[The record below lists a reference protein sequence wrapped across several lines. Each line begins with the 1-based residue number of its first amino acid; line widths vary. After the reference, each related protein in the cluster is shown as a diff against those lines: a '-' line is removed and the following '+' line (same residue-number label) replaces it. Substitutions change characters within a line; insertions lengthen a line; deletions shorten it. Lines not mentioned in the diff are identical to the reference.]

1 MWTHDEVTLKKLG
14 VFLAFMR
21 LGNMSRAAEALGQSP
36 VSVHR
41 ALHSLEQALACPLFQ
56 RSGRRLIPLESAQAL
71 LLSAERALL
80 ELEHGVRQTREAA
93 GFGSAR
99 LRGGALYSL
108 TAGALPRILA
118 GLKTRRPQLTVDLT
132 LASNQEL
139 RQKLAD
145 GALDAVVIVARETRA
160 DPAWV
165 SIPMFED
172 EICFAAPLNSP
183 LGQSESIDLATL
195 PKLPFV
201 SLHDSFATGQDFM
214 QAFAIAG
221 VLPNV
226 VMRVADIFSLSNLVC
241 GGIGYSLLPRRV
253 ALFSPQL
260 QLIPLAAPYRRTQH
274 IHLLLASKRERDPN
288 LLALAAE
295 CRLYGRGHSP
305 LIPPSAAT
313 AQA

>member
-1 MWTHDEVTLKKLG
+1 MWTYDEVTLKKLS
-14 VFLAFMR
+14 VFLTFMR
-21 LGNMSRAAEALGQSP
+21 LGNMSRTAEALGQSP

-56 RSGRRLIPLESAQAL
+56 RSGRRLVPLESAQAL

-80 ELEHGVRQTREAA
+80 ELEDGVRQTREAA

-99 LRGGALYSL
+99 LRVGALYSL
-108 TAGALPRILA
+108 TAGALPHILA
-118 GLKTRRPQLTVDLT
+118 GLKTRRPQLAVDLT

-139 RQKLAD
+139 RQKLLD
-145 GALDAVVIVARETRA
+145 GALDAIVIVEREPSTGLA
-160 DPAWV
+160 CL

-183 LGQSESIDLATL
+183 WSQFQSIDLATL
-195 PKLPFV
+195 RDLPFV
-201 SLHDSFATGQDFM
+201 TLHDTFATGQDFA

-221 VLPNV
+221 IQPNV

-253 ALFSPQL
+253 ALFGPQL
-260 QLIPLAAPYRRTQH
+260 QLIPLTAQYRRTQR
-274 IHLLLASKRERDPN
+274 IHLLMASKRERDPN

-295 CRLYGRGHSP
+295 CRLYGRHHSP
-305 LIPPSAAT
+305 QISHSNT
-313 AQA
+313 RV